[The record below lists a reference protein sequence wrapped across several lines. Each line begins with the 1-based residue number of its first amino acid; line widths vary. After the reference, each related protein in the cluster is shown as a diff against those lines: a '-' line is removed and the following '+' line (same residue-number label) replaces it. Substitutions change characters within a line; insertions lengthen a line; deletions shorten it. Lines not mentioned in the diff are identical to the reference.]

1 MRNKLIAGFMTGVFL
16 ILTGC
21 ASGPKFA
28 EFQSELAPVTENN
41 GRIYV
46 YRNSAFGAAIQPA
59 VRLNDEV
66 VGKAKPK
73 GFFVI
78 DRPAGNYVISASTE
92 AKRSLSLALANG
104 EEKYVRLEIKIGL
117 LAGHIKPV
125 LVEPDIGKEEIKKTK
140 YIGEE

>member
-1 MRNKLIAGFMTGVFL
+1 MRNKLFSGMIVGVL
-16 ILTGC
+16 LALAGC

-28 EFQSELAPVTENN
+28 EYQSELAPVAEDS

-73 GFFVI
+73 GFFII
-78 DRPAGNYVISASTE
+78 DRPAGDYVLSASTE
-92 AKRSLSLALANG
+92 AKRSLSLALENG
-104 EEKYVRLEIKIGL
+104 EEKYVRLEIKIGV

-125 LVEPDIGKEEIKKTK
+125 LVEPEIGMEEIKKTK
-140 YIGEE
+140 YIGGE